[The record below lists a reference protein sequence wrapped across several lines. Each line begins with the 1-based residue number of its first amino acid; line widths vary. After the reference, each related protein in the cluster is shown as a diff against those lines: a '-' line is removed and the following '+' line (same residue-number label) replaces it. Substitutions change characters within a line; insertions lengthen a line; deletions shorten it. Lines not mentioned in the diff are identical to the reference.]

1 MAEHPVLALLKKPVL
16 RFNFEPIFYNS
27 VNGEFGKMGISMKHE
42 HATFVKHDKLVF
54 IAFLSMKN
62 PKRSFALIWH
72 SGTGLVGF
80 VYNIAY
86 STHLDIQKKSFW
98 MDQITFNQNI
108 WSVIVN
114 ASEENSQ
121 ILVLGPH
128 SKRKPFIN

>member
-1 MAEHPVLALLKKPVL
+1 
-16 RFNFEPIFYNS
+16 
-27 VNGEFGKMGISMKHE
+27 MGILMKHK
-42 HATFVKHDKLVF
+42 HVTFVKHDKIVF

-62 PKRSFALIWH
+62 PKRSFPLKIDALIWH

-80 VYNIAY
+80 VYNIA
-86 STHLDIQKKSFW
+86 SHLDIQKKTFW

-114 ASEENSQ
+114 ASEENSK

-128 SKRKPFIN
+128 SKRKPFINWKFMVEVIQTS